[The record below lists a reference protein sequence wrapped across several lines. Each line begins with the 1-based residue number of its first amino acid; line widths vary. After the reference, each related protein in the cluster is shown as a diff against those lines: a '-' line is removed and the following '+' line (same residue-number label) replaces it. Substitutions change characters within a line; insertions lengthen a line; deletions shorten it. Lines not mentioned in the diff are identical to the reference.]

1 MCTAVSVTRGN
12 HFFGRNLDYEIKFGE
27 KICITPRNF
36 TFEFSNG
43 EKLTSHYAIIGVA
56 VSKSMPLYFDAVN
69 EKGLC
74 MAGLNFPHNAHYFKP
89 LQGKDNV
96 ASFEFIPWIL
106 SKCSSVESAR
116 KMLGNVNV
124 TDTAFSAELSPSPMH
139 WIIAD
144 KGNCIVV
151 EQTKDGLRIFENP
164 IGVLTNSPSF
174 DIQIFNLNNYLNL
187 SNEEPQNKFSDNI
200 ILAPYSR
207 GMGAIGLPGD
217 NSSMSRFVRAAFVK
231 LNSKFTEDENDKVNQ
246 FFHILYSVNQQRG
259 CVKVGDSNEITNYSV
274 CTNADKGV
282 YYFTTYNNFTVY
294 SVSMHKENLDASTP
308 VCYEI
313 YKENKIISVN

>member
-1 MCTAVSVTRGN
+1 MCTAVSVTSDN
-12 HFFGRNLDYEIKFGE
+12 HYFGRNLDFEMKFGE

-43 EKLTSHYAIIGVA
+43 EKLTSHYAMIGVA
-56 VSKSMPLYFDAVN
+56 VNESMPLYFDAVN

-74 MAGLNFPHNAHYFKP
+74 MAGLNFPCNAHYFKP

-116 KMLGNVNV
+116 KMLGNVNI
-124 TDTAFSAELSPSPMH
+124 TDTAFSAEFSTSPLH

-144 KGNCIVV
+144 KGESIVV
-151 EQTKDGLRIFENP
+151 EQTKEGLKFFENP
-164 IGVLTNSPSF
+164 IGVLTNSPLF
-174 DIQIFNLNNYLNL
+174 DYQLFNLNNYLNL
-187 SNEEPQNKFSDNI
+187 SNEEPENKFSDKI
-200 ILAPYSR
+200 CLKPYSR
-207 GMGAIGLPGD
+207 GMGAMGLPGD
-217 NSSMSRFVRAAFVK
+217 NSSMSRFVRASFVK
-231 LNSKFTEDENDKVNQ
+231 MNSDFSGQEDDKVNQ
-246 FFHILYSVNQQRG
+246 FFHILYSVHQQKG
-259 CVKVGDSNEITNYSV
+259 CVKVSGKNEITNYTV
-274 CTNADKGV
+274 CANADKGV
-282 YYFTTYNNFTVY
+282 YYFTTYDNFTVY

-313 YKENKIISVN
+313 YNENKIISVN

>member
-1 MCTAVSVTRGN
+1 MCTAVSVTSDN
-12 HFFGRNLDYEIKFGE
+12 HYFGRNLDFEMKFGE

-43 EKLTSHYAIIGVA
+43 EKLTSHYAMIGVA
-56 VSKSMPLYFDAVN
+56 VNESMPLYFDAVN

-74 MAGLNFPHNAHYFKP
+74 MAGLNFPYNAHYFKP

-116 KMLGNVNV
+116 KMLGNVNI
-124 TDTAFSAELSPSPMH
+124 TDTAFSAELSPSPLH

-144 KGNCIVV
+144 KGESIVV
-151 EQTKDGLRIFENP
+151 EQTKEGLKFFENP
-164 IGVLTNSPSF
+164 IGVLTNSPPF
-174 DIQIFNLNNYLNL
+174 DYQLFNLNNYLNL
-187 SNEEPQNKFSDNI
+187 SNEEPENKFSDKI
-200 ILAPYSR
+200 CLKPYSR

-217 NSSMSRFVRAAFVK
+217 NSSVSRFVRASFVK
-231 LNSKFTEDENDKVNQ
+231 MNSEFSGQEDDKVNQ
-246 FFHILYSVNQQRG
+246 FFHILYSVHQQKG
-259 CVKVGDSNEITNYSV
+259 CVKVSGKNEITNYTV
-274 CTNADKGV
+274 CANADKGV
-282 YYFTTYNNFTVY
+282 YYFTTYDNFTVY

-313 YKENKIISVN
+313 YNENKIISVN